1 MSARQNAGERNVTQG
16 TSYPTIL
23 SESSKIV
30 GLLCFTIRR
39 LLRMAPS
46 PNNNPVRVLV
56 TRSIE
61 DENTQDFPGFL
72 SMKWSVGERWWHR
85 SK

>member
-23 SESSKIV
+23 SESSKTV
-30 GLLCFTIRR
+30 GLLHFTIRR

-46 PNNNPVRVLV
+46 PNNNPVRVL
-56 TRSIE
+56 RSIE
-61 DENTQDFPGFL
+61 DETTQDFPGFL